1 MPLKKDTRP
10 FKSLDDEE
18 FDDLVDAELD
28 DHETLLKVLREASA
42 RGYSADGVAPVLDRF
57 LERALDSLFAEYK
70 ELFDLFFDGTAL
82 EYFVDDARKYLDV
95 LELGD
100 TEEAAVDD
108 EEDDEDKEDDDDSEE
123 LNESR
128 RRSSPMPTMRFP
140 VSDYYAEHILEGIT
154 LSNKGGWWS
163 AVLLIRDP
171 KTKKPFLALYRWE
184 QKDGVWKNRKSF
196 VIRDQAG
203 VAKVISAL
211 NELKSKLHPT

>member
-1 MPLKKDTRP
+1 MPKKKDARP
-10 FKSLDDEE
+10 FKSLDDDE
-18 FDDLVDAELD
+18 FDDLVDAEID
-28 DHETLLKVLREASA
+28 DHETLRKVLQEASA
-42 RGYSADGVAPVLDRF
+42 RGYSADGIALVLDRF
-57 LERALDSLFAEYK
+57 LERALDSLLKDYQD
-70 ELFDLFFDGTAL
+70 LFDLFFDGTAH

-95 LELGD
+95 LESGD
-100 TEEAAVDD
+100 AAEGDEEADQD
-108 EEDDEDKEDDDDSEE
+108 EDEDDPDSH
-123 LNESR
+123 

-140 VSDYYAEHILEGIT
+140 VSDYYSEHILEGIT

-196 VIRDQAG
+196 VIRDQSG

-211 NELKSKLHPT
+211 TELKAKLPPT

>member
-1 MPLKKDTRP
+1 MPLRKDARP

-28 DHETLLKVLREASA
+28 DHETLLKVLQEASA
-42 RGYSADGVAPVLDRF
+42 RGYAADGIAPVLDRF
-57 LERALDSLFAEYK
+57 LERALDSLLADYQEVFE
-70 ELFDLFFDGTAL
+70 LFFDGQAR

-95 LELGD
+95 LDSRD
-100 TEEAAVDD
+100 TEAVEEED
-108 EEDDEDKEDDDDSEE
+108 EEDDESEE
-123 LNESR
+123 FPDARS
-128 RRSSPMPTMRFP
+128 RSSPMPTMRFP
-140 VSDYYAEHILEGIT
+140 VSDYYADHILEGIT

-171 KTKKPFLALYRWE
+171 KTQKPFLALYRWE

-203 VAKVISAL
+203 VAKVVSAL
-211 NELKSKLHPT
+211 TELKSKLPPT

>member
-1 MPLKKDTRP
+1 MPQKKDAGP
-10 FKSLDDEE
+10 FKSLDDDE
-18 FDDLVDAELD
+18 FDDLVDAEID
-28 DHETLLKVLREASA
+28 DHETLRKVLQEASA
-42 RGYSADGVAPVLDRF
+42 RGYSADGIAPVLDRF
-57 LERALDSLFAEYK
+57 LERALDSLLKDYQD
-70 ELFDLFFDGTAL
+70 LFDHFFDGTAR

-100 TEEAAVDD
+100 AAEGD
-108 EEDDEDKEDDDDSEE
+108 EEDDEDEDEDDPDSH
-123 LNESR
+123 

-140 VSDYYAEHILEGIT
+140 VSDYYSVHVLEGIT

-196 VIRDQAG
+196 VIRDQSG

-211 NELKSKLHPT
+211 TELKAKLPPT